1 MVKYRSGRIN
11 EEIKREL
18 SDIIRNEIRDPRLS
32 AMVSVTRVEVTKDL
46 SYAKVFVSIFGDENA
61 KTETFS
67 ALKSSVGFI
76 RREIGH
82 RVKLRCTPEIILEI
96 DNSIDQGMHIE
107 ALLHQIKEKSH
118 NDNE

>member
-1 MVKYRSGRIN
+1 MAKYRSERTN
-11 EEIKREL
+11 EEIRRVV
-18 SDIIRNEIRDPRLS
+18 SDVIRNGLKDPRINS
-32 AMVSVTRVEVTKDL
+32 MVSVTRVEVTKDL
-46 SYAKVFVSIFGDENA
+46 SYAKVFVSIFGNENA
-61 KTETFS
+61 KTETFT

-76 RREIGH
+76 RREVAH

-107 ALLHQIKEKSH
+107 ALLNQIKEKSH